1 MSTSPQAGTG
11 DGSFDFRR
19 ADVLETVLAQ
29 ALDGAEVVYHLAG
42 EPGVRPSWGPT
53 FPRYA
58 RDNVLTTQA
67 LLESARGMRLRKL
80 AYASSSSVYGHAA
93 DLPNTET
100 LCPRPASPYGVT
112 KLAA

>member
-1 MSTSPQAGTG
+1 MTVASTSGVPTSWKLSWPRLSTAPK
-11 DGSFDFRR
+11 F
-19 ADVLETVLAQ
+19 
-29 ALDGAEVVYHLAG
+29 VYHLAG